1 MKIDYIVDPHKY
13 LLMPGFLELSITLKI
28 VHVSI
33 TRTYAYIYVYV
44 CVRMIYVFTSFRSV
58 NNPGI
63 NNNDIAA
70 CISYYF
76 YFHFF
81 S

>member
-33 TRTYAYIYVYV
+33 TRRMHICTYTY
-44 CVRMIYVFTSFRSV
+44 VRMIYVY
-58 NNPGI
+58 I
-63 NNNDIAA
+63 
-70 CISYYF
+70 
-76 YFHFF
+76 FF
-81 S
+81 SIGK